1 MTEGPLSLTGPQPEI
16 RVRDGERVLRPSLA
30 GYVLHAHS
38 EYQIDVTVGGLPNT
52 DWKVQHGRKPP
63 FVNSVSVAPA
73 GDHAYVLS
81 IATQRTASG
90 LWSWL
95 SEFGADLPLTITY
108 DGAYASAYDSTNVAD
123 SHPPQSV
130 KIPLVPGRP
139 WISVAMFCLST
150 ISTIAWW
157 IVVESPKSVP
167 RWLPA
172 HWSGRLTIALSC
184 VVVLTLAFVVYRW
197 IVQPWLRYVVLRKR
211 ALELLG

>member
-30 GYVLHAHS
+30 GYVLHSHS
-38 EYQIDVTVGGLPNT
+38 EYQIDIAVGGLSNSQ
-52 DWKVQHGRKPP
+52 WRVQHGRKPP
-63 FVNSVSVAPA
+63 FLDSVSLSPA
-73 GDHAYVLS
+73 GDDAYVLS

-95 SEFGADLPLTITY
+95 SEFGADLPLTIVY
-108 DGAYASAYDSTNVAD
+108 GSANNDDYNGASDGGRY
-123 SHPPQSV
+123 PPQSV

-157 IVVESPKSVP
+157 IVVESPKSAP
-167 RWLPA
+167 QWLPA
-172 HWSGRLTIALSC
+172 HWTGRLTIALSC
-184 VVVLTLAFVVYRW
+184 VVVLTLAFVIYRW

-211 ALELLG
+211 ALELLE